1 MQIEGTALM
10 PSMNSTNSMQQGAH
24 VISKESNFQQEL
36 TTAQNRINKAA
47 KSGVM
52 TDEQIAQRNK
62 DIKDAS
68 IQLEAIILKMMY
80 GEMWKT
86 VPKDELFGDD
96 NTMDIWRDMYHEE
109 LTKDMAMQGGIGL
122 QNYIYQQLTQDTK

>member
-1 MQIEGTALM
+1 MRVDGSVLM
-10 PSMNSTNSMQQGAH
+10 PSMNPTNTMQSGSRMIH
-24 VISKESNFQQEL
+24 KESRFQNEL
-36 TTAQNRINKAA
+36 NSAQTRLNHAA

-52 TDEQIAQRNK
+52 TPEQVAQRNQ

-80 GEMWKT
+80 NEMWKT

-96 NTMDIWRDMYHEE
+96 NAMDIWRDMYHEE
-109 LTKDMAMQGGIGL
+109 LTKNMAMNGGIGL
-122 QNYIYQQLTQDTK
+122 QDYIYQQLTQGK

>member
-1 MQIEGTALM
+1 MQVEGTTLM
-10 PSMNSTNSMQQGAH
+10 PSMSPTNTSQIGSH
-24 VISKESNFQQEL
+24 IISQEAKFQQEL
-36 TTAQNRINKAA
+36 ATAQKRLNKSA
-47 KSGVM
+47 KSGIM
-52 TDEQIAQRNK
+52 TEEQIAQRNK

-109 LTKDMAMQGGIGL
+109 LTKNMAMNGGIGL
-122 QNYIYQQLTQDTK
+122 QDVIYRQLTQSK

>member
-1 MQIEGTALM
+1 MHVGGTTLM
-10 PSMNSTNSMQQGAH
+10 PSMNSTNTTQQGSRI
-24 VISKESNFQQEL
+24 ISKESKFQNEL
-36 TTAQNRINKAA
+36 NTAKNRLDKAA

-52 TDEQIAQRNK
+52 TPEQIAQRNQ

-80 GEMWKT
+80 NEMWKT

-96 NTMDIWRDMYHEE
+96 NTMEIWRDMYNEE
-109 LTKDMAMQGGIGL
+109 LTKQMAMDGGIGL
-122 QNYIYQQLTQDTK
+122 QDYIYKQLTQGK